1 MLETAHPQ
9 QEELE
14 QDNEVEVTDTIAQT
28 IRLLT
33 ETVDI

>member
-1 MLETAHPQ
+1 MLETANPQ
-9 QEELE
+9 QNIEE
-14 QDNEVEVTDTIAQT
+14 DNEVEVTDPIAET

>member
-1 MLETAHPQ
+1 MLETANPQ
-9 QEELE
+9 QNMEE
-14 QDNEVEVTDTIAQT
+14 DNDAEVTDTIAQT